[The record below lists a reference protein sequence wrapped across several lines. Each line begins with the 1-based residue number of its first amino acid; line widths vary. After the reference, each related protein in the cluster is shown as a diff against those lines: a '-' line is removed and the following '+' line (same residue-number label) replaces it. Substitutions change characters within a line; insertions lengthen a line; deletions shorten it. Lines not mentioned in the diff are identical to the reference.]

1 MNALKSLGKLVWG
14 SRDNPEMFKLTSGVL
29 YEVNP
34 AAKVSRRCIFQD
46 AELCIRRTDVEFQYQ
61 LVAQRVFEEGE
72 DELAASGD
80 DVDELDDERAFLIGV
95 ELKFTPT
102 VVELAH
108 GFKWVDMATE
118 EGALEYEYIVED
130 ATANKT
136 TRDAFAMA
144 VARCAWERRARRPY
158 SQAAEAEVKAML
170 AKAED
175 DQLERMLSSV
185 QIDDHDIA
193 AAVADYD
200 NAKQVPLP
208 PPAAPPTARK
218 REAKAHKAPKWEL
231 PAEPKEIP
239 TGEVVVSILG
249 ELYMFDAQTAVFTQV
264 AAEVALTVIETG
276 KYTYWMNVASDKRNY
291 VAQLI
296 EPEMNAVFNH
306 DHRSLIW
313 NYFEDSGKA
322 YSFSVV
328 SADDKHYEALHQGM
342 TRAAY
347 ETLNRDPWHKVN
359 VSSQDYL
366 LDAGEEDNDMMDVPE
381 DWDSDGEHG
390 SDGEG
395 ESLAAQPLKPEVV
408 EVSDDDDNTESEYE
422 GESEEDE
429 SESGSESEEVEV
441 KVESESE
448 ESESEAEAESDG
460 EDEIDQIFR
469 RAPVPDNVKTT
480 LTAAAKA
487 AADESSDE
495 EDEDE
500 SDEESDD
507 EDEEES
513 SNVGAG
519 GQGAKNSMLA
529 VGYKHDRSFVVRGSR
544 IGVFRHGE
552 NDDIEFDTTINRIDD
567 THGTEFTPSSVML
580 HEQDSSMVLQ
590 NRDRPHELYRMDL
603 EYGKVVE
610 EWKVHEDIPTVSIAP
625 NTKYSQMT
633 GDKTLVGLS
642 HNMLYRIDPRVGGD
656 NMVVQ
661 DELQSYTTKS
671 HFTAAATT
679 ESGAIAVGSG
689 KGEIRLFDRLGVR
702 AKTTLPA
709 LGEAILGIDVT
720 SDGRYVVATCKTYL
734 LLIDTKLPSDPA
746 GKTGFQKAF
755 PQAQKPA
762 PRRLQLRPEHV
773 VYMAAPISFTPAK
786 FNQSPDGN
794 HSEKTIVTSTGPFVI
809 TWNLRRALGTG
820 RGDAYHIKQYA
831 DVVVADNFRFGQDRS
846 IVVTL
851 PNDVQCVKR
860 SQLAK
865 PTRES
870 LMIRTPTRT
879 SLLSDRDDVVNA
891 PF

>member
-14 SRDNPEMFKLTSGVL
+14 SKDNPELFKLTSGVL

-34 AAKVSRRCIFQD
+34 AAKVSRKCIFQD
-46 AELCIRRTDVEFQYQ
+46 AELCIRRTDVQFQYQ
-61 LVAQRVFEEGE
+61 LVALRVFEEGE

-80 DVDELDDERAFLIGV
+80 DADELDDECAFLIGV
-95 ELKFTPT
+95 ELKFMPT

-108 GFKWVDMATE
+108 GFKWVDVAAGD
-118 EGALEYEYIVED
+118 GAIEYEYIVED
-130 ATANKT
+130 ATANKA

-144 VARCAWERRARRPY
+144 VARCAWERKARRSY
-158 SQAAEAEVKAML
+158 TQAAEADVKAML
-170 AKAED
+170 AQAED
-175 DQLERMLSSV
+175 DQLERMLNSV
-185 QIDDHDIA
+185 QINDDDIA
-193 AAVADYD
+193 TAVADLD
-200 NAKQVPLP
+200 TVDEAPLP
-208 PPAAPPTARK
+208 APAAAPA
-218 REAKAHKAPKWEL
+218 AHKWVL
-231 PAEPKEIP
+231 PAEPKETP

-249 ELYMFDAQTAVFTQV
+249 EFYMFDAETTVFTQV
-264 AAEVALTVIETG
+264 AAEVALTVIETDQ
-276 KYTYWMNVASDKRNY
+276 YTYWLNVASDARSY

-306 DHRSLIW
+306 DHHSLIW
-313 NYFEDSGKA
+313 NYFDENGKA

-347 ETLNRDPWHKVN
+347 ETLNREPWHKVN
-359 VSSQDYL
+359 ESTQDYL

-381 DWDSDGEHG
+381 DWH
-390 SDGEG
+390 
-395 ESLAAQPLKPEVV
+395 
-408 EVSDDDDNTESEYE
+408 SDDDHL
-422 GESEEDE
+422 SEEDE
-429 SESGSESEEVEV
+429 AESEAESEGVRV

-448 ESESEAEAESDG
+448 AAEGEAESESEAESDG

-469 RAPVPDNVKTT
+469 RAPVPSNVKTT
-480 LTAAAKA
+480 LTAAAED
-487 AADESSDE
+487 AADEPSDE
-495 EDEDE
+495 EEDE
-500 SDEESDD
+500 SE
-507 EDEEES
+507 EEES
-513 SNVGAG
+513 EGDEDDESDAGEGAGAG

-552 NDDIEFDTTINRIDD
+552 NDGIEFDTTISRIDD

-661 DELQSYTTKS
+661 NELQSYTTKS

-679 ESGAIAVGSG
+679 ESGAIVVGSG

-746 GKTGFQKAF
+746 GKTGFQKSF

-773 VYMAAPISFTPAK
+773 VYMSAPISFTPAK

-851 PNDVQCVKR
+851 PNDVQC
-860 SQLAK
+860 
-865 PTRES
+865 
-870 LMIRTPTRT
+870 
-879 SLLSDRDDVVNA
+879 
-891 PF
+891 

>member
-14 SRDNPEMFKLTSGVL
+14 GKDNPELFKLTSGVL
-29 YEVNP
+29 YEIRP
-34 AAKVSRRCIFQD
+34 GAKVTRQCIFKD
-46 AELCIRRTDVEFQYQ
+46 AELCIRRTDVDFQYQ
-61 LVAQRVFEEGE
+61 LVVQRVFEEGE
-72 DELAASGD
+72 DELAASGED
-80 DVDELDDERAFLIGV
+80 ADEELDDERAFLIGL

-102 VVELAH
+102 IVELAH
-108 GFKWVDMATE
+108 GFKWVDIMAE
-118 EGALEYEYIVED
+118 EGTIEYEYIVED
-130 ATANKT
+130 ETANKP
-136 TRDAFAMA
+136 TRDAFATA
-144 VARCAWERRARRPY
+144 VARCVWERKARKSY
-158 SQAAEAEVKAML
+158 SQAAEAEVKAIL

-175 DQLERMLSSV
+175 EQLEKMLSSV
-185 QIDDHDIA
+185 QIDDADIA
-193 AAVADYD
+193 AAMSDLESAEL
-200 NAKQVPLP
+200 APP
-208 PPAAPPTARK
+208 PPAVEPIVRK
-218 REAKAHKAPKWEL
+218 RGAKAHIAPKWEL
-231 PAEPKEIP
+231 PAEPKVTP
-239 TGEVVVSILG
+239 TGEIVVSILG
-249 ELYMFDAQTAVFTQV
+249 ELYMFDAQTGVFTQV
-264 AAEVALTVIETG
+264 TKEVALTVIETN
-276 KYTYWMNVASDKRNY
+276 KYTYWMNIASNERSY
-291 VAQLI
+291 VAQLV

-313 NYFEDSGKA
+313 NYFDDAGKA

-347 ETLNRDPWHKVN
+347 ETLNHEPWHKVN
-359 VSSQDYL
+359 ESSQDYL
-366 LDAGEEDNDMMDVPE
+366 LDAGEEDNDMMDIPE
-381 DWDSDGEHG
+381 DWDTDGEH
-390 SDGEG
+390 SHAE
-395 ESLAAQPLKPEVV
+395 
-408 EVSDDDDNTESEYE
+408 
-422 GESEEDE
+422 EEDE
-429 SESGSESEEVEV
+429 EEDEVSTAQHPKEEVVDVSDEEESG
-441 KVESESE
+441 E
-448 ESESEAEAESDG
+448 ESECDG
-460 EDEIDQIFR
+460 DDDEIDQIFR
-469 RAPVPDNVKTT
+469 RAPVPENVKTT
-480 LTAAAKA
+480 LTAAN
-487 AADESSDE
+487 ESSDE
-495 EDEDE
+495 EDDE
-500 SDEESDD
+500 SDEQESDD
-507 EDEEES
+507 EEES
-513 SNVGAG
+513 DGGDGGNAG
-519 GQGAKNSMLA
+519 GEGGHGAKNSMLA

-544 IGVFRHGE
+544 IGVFRHGD

-567 THGTEFTPSSVML
+567 TRGTEFTPSSVML
-580 HEQDSSMVLQ
+580 HEQDSSMVLM

-661 DELQSYTTKS
+661 NELQSYTVKS

-679 ESGAIAVGSG
+679 DSGAIAVGSG

-762 PRRLQLRPEHV
+762 PRRLQLKPEHV

-820 RGDAYHIKQYA
+820 RGDAYHIKQYP
-831 DVVVADNFRFGQDRS
+831 DMVVADNFRFGQDRS
-846 IVVTL
+846 IVVAL
-851 PNDVQCVKR
+851 PDDVQCVKR

-870 LMIRTPTRT
+870 LMIRTPARGG
-879 SLLSDRDDVVNA
+879 LLSDRDDVVNA
-891 PF
+891 PY

>member
-14 SRDNPEMFKLTSGVL
+14 SKDSPELFKLTSGVL

-34 AAKVSRRCIFQD
+34 AAKVSRKCIFQD
-46 AELCIRRTDVEFQYQ
+46 AELCIRRTDVQFQYQ
-61 LVAQRVFEEGE
+61 LVALRVFEEGE

-80 DVDELDDERAFLIGV
+80 DADELDDECAFLIGV
-95 ELKFTPT
+95 ELKFMPT

-108 GFKWVDMATE
+108 GFKWVDVAAGD
-118 EGALEYEYIVED
+118 GAIEYEYIVED
-130 ATANKT
+130 ATANKA

-144 VARCAWERRARRPY
+144 VARCAWERKARRSY
-158 SQAAEAEVKAML
+158 TQAAEADVKAML
-170 AKAED
+170 VQAED
-175 DQLERMLSSV
+175 DQLERMLNSV
-185 QIDDHDIA
+185 QINDDDIA
-193 AAVADYD
+193 AAVADLD
-200 NAKQVPLP
+200 TVDETPLP
-208 PPAAPPTARK
+208 APAAAPA
-218 REAKAHKAPKWEL
+218 AHKWVL
-231 PAEPKEIP
+231 PAEPKETP

-249 ELYMFDAQTAVFTQV
+249 EFYMFDAETTVFTQV
-264 AAEVALTVIETG
+264 AAEVALTVIKTDQ
-276 KYTYWMNVASDKRNY
+276 YTYWLNVASDARSY

-306 DHRSLIW
+306 DHHSLIW
-313 NYFEDSGKA
+313 NYFDENGKA

-347 ETLNRDPWHKVN
+347 ETLNREPWHKVN
-359 VSSQDYL
+359 ESTQDYL

-381 DWDSDGEHG
+381 DWH
-390 SDGEG
+390 
-395 ESLAAQPLKPEVV
+395 
-408 EVSDDDDNTESEYE
+408 SDDDHL
-422 GESEEDE
+422 SEEDE
-429 SESGSESEEVEV
+429 AESEAESEGVKV

-448 ESESEAEAESDG
+448 AAEGEAESESEAESDG

-469 RAPVPDNVKTT
+469 RAPVPSNVKTT
-480 LTAAAKA
+480 LTAAAEA

-495 EDEDE
+495 EEDE
-500 SDEESDD
+500 SE
-507 EDEEES
+507 EEES
-513 SNVGAG
+513 EGDEDDESDAGEGAGAG

-552 NDDIEFDTTINRIDD
+552 NDGIEFDTTISRIDD

-661 DELQSYTTKS
+661 NELQSYTTKS

-746 GKTGFQKAF
+746 GKTGFQKSF
-755 PQAQKPA
+755 LQAQKPA

-773 VYMAAPISFTPAK
+773 VYMSAPISFTPAK

-870 LMIRTPTRT
+870 LMIRPPPRT
-879 SLLSDRDDVVNA
+879 SLLSGRDDVVNS